1 MHMPFLTLL
10 QMASLELK
18 RIRIPLLR
26 IMSIFVSLFC
36 MNINP
41 LTTTSSQKKST
52 SVSAELLQWNRTA
65 KHQMSQSLEAVVCM
79 VNDLEK

>member
-1 MHMPFLTLL
+1 
-10 QMASLELK
+10 
-18 RIRIPLLR
+18 
-26 IMSIFVSLFC
+26 

-65 KHQMSQSLEAVVCM
+65 KHQMSQSLEAVVRM
-79 VNDLEK
+79 VNDLEKWFLSLCEGSKKEIKGDVLHVSFHSLP